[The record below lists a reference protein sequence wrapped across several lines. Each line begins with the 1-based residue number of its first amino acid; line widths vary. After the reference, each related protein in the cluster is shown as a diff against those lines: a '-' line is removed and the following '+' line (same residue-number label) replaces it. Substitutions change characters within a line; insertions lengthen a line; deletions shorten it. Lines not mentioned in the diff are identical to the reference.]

1 MTIRI
6 SSLAALLLAG
16 FLASVPVLASEEGQT
31 PADAFKVLDSD
42 GDGFITLDEAA
53 IENDLVT
60 SFEDGDDDED
70 GRLSLAEFSK
80 MEIIDE

>member
-6 SSLAALLLAG
+6 SSVAALLLAG
-16 FLASVPVLASEEGQT
+16 CLASVPVLANEEGQT
-31 PADAFKVLDSD
+31 PAEAFKALDSD
-42 GDGFITLDEAA
+42 SDGFITLDEAA
-53 IENDLVT
+53 IENDLIT

-70 GRLSLAEFSK
+70 GRLSLAEYSK

>member
-31 PADAFKVLDSD
+31 AADAFKTLDSD
-42 GDGFITLDEAA
+42 GDGFVTLDEAA
-53 IENDLVT
+53 IEIDLVT

>member
-16 FLASVPVLASEEGQT
+16 CLASVSLMASEEGQT
-31 PADAFKVLDSD
+31 PAEAFKVLDSD

-53 IENDLVT
+53 IQIDLTT
-60 SFEDGDDDED
+60 SFEDGDDDQD

>member
-6 SSLAALLLAG
+6 SSLAALLLTG
-16 FLASVPVLASEEGQT
+16 CLASTPLLASEEGQT
-31 PADAFKVLDSD
+31 LAEAFKALDSD

-53 IENDLVT
+53 IENNLIT

>member
-6 SSLAALLLAG
+6 SSVAALLLAG
-16 FLASVPVLASEEGQT
+16 CLASVPVLAKEEGQT
-31 PADAFKVLDSD
+31 PAEAFKALDSD

-53 IENDLVT
+53 IENDLIT

-70 GRLSLAEFSK
+70 GRLSLAEYSK

>member
-6 SSLAALLLAG
+6 SSVAALLLAG
-16 FLASVPVLASEEGQT
+16 CLASVPVLANEEGQT
-31 PADAFKVLDSD
+31 PAEAFKALDSD

-53 IENDLVT
+53 IENDLIT

-70 GRLSLAEFSK
+70 GRLSLAEYSK